1 MHEGRR
7 RAVLAG
13 LHEAEPRLAIRQPR
27 FVRLTRVR
35 RFSWLCRS
43 NRWRRLWLRD
53 GPDGGTI
60 NRRTVSAKLFFDP
73 DGRITN
79 FFARRYQDIG
89 TDSEPTLWSTPIT
102 AYRTFCG
109 LRLPAAGQAVWHLES
124 GDFTYMDLRVDE
136 ITYDSDGS

>member
-53 GPDGGTI
+53 EPDGDTI
-60 NRRTVSAKLFFDP
+60 NGRPAGCSTQRGTLLRYSGFTRYGGNTSCIATECEELHETSGKDP
-73 DGRITN
+73 
-79 FFARRYQDIG
+79 A
-89 TDSEPTLWSTPIT
+89 SS
-102 AYRTFCG
+102 
-109 LRLPAAGQAVWHLES
+109 
-124 GDFTYMDLRVDE
+124 
-136 ITYDSDGS
+136 